1 MVCLEILSGRIPFH
15 GKDDKGVEHHL
26 DHGKHPDRS
35 ASISEEMWDLMLRC
49 WSKNPEARPPIPAAR
64 ATLDEIKSYSPS
76 NILL

>member
-35 ASISEEMWDLMLRC
+35 DSISDSMWDLMLRC
-49 WSKNPEARPPIPAAR
+49 WSKNPEARPPISSMK
-64 ATLDEIKSYSPS
+64 ATLEEIKAHSPGNVS
-76 NILL
+76 L